1 MRERYIGLEP
11 TLILAL
17 IAGGLAGCVIVF
29 GIFLMYL

>member
-17 IAGGLAGCVIVF
+17 IAGLLAGCLLVF
-29 GIFLMYL
+29 GIFVPYL